1 MKKDI
6 RKTKNTERPW
16 PRITRLSPK
25 TLLLIVS
32 LWLLFAWMAFLVVD
46 IFGLIDLGIKRPLW
60 VFLFND
66 RPVEWTQWFVFVFA
80 IVTAGYLSGRLDA
93 ENKKKAARFFLL
105 FAIGLGFMLIEDAGD
120 IRHALSREM
129 KRLTGPMV
137 WGVSQRVI
145 SDVPYFA
152 LLATIPLYA
161 VIRYGR
167 YVWQSVRSRVY
178 LVSGIILYAIA
189 AIGSGLRY
197 LGNFYIVVGAWFDRT
212 LLGGRFPLGGH
223 EQEWAHFFIVDSL
236 IEETIELLALT
247 MLFAA
252 ILAFSEDFR
261 RNRLQN
267 KKPSK
272 EKQPPDKG

>member
-1 MKKDI
+1 MMKKDSQKI
-6 RKTKNTERPW
+6 KNTEKPW
-16 PRITRLSPK
+16 PRLTRLSPK
-25 TLLLIVS
+25 TLLLAVF
-32 LWLLFAWMAFLVVD
+32 LWLLFAWLAFLAVD
-46 IFGLIDLGIKRPLW
+46 IFELVDLGIRRPLW

-66 RPVEWTQWFVFVFA
+66 RPIEWTQWFVFVFA
-80 IVTAGYLSGRLDA
+80 IVTASYLSGRLDA

-105 FAIGLGFMLIEDAGD
+105 FAIGLGLMLIEDAGD
-120 IRHALSREM
+120 IRHVLSADM

-152 LLATIPLYA
+152 LLAVVPLYA
-161 VIRYGR
+161 VFRYGR
-167 YVWQSVRSRVY
+167 YVWQSVRSRAY
-178 LVSGIILYAIA
+178 LVFGIILYAIA

-197 LGNFYIVVGAWFDRT
+197 LGNFYIIVGGWFDRA
-212 LLGGRFPLGGH
+212 LLGGRFPIGDR
-223 EQEWAHFFIVDSL
+223 EQKWAHFALVDSL
-236 IEETIELLALT
+236 LEETVELLALA

-267 KKPSK
+267 RKLSK
-272 EKQPPDKG
+272 EK